1 MKYQTRGM
9 DKTHNE
15 YFTKNITDWKMIT
28 LANEIE
34 PWPDNAGGL
43 RTGLTPIM
51 GCSDPLHRV
60 V

>member
-1 MKYQTRGM
+1 M